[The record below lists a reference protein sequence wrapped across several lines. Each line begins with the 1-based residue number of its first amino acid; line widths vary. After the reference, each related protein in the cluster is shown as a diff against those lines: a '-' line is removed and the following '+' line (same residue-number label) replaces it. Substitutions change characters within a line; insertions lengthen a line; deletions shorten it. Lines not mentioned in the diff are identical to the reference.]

1 MKLTEYSSKE
11 DLQAAIRNAEEYTR
25 KNAASP
31 KVQRAYRKK
40 SRWCIWI
47 GNTPG
52 GVKAM
57 FIHIFDKQGI
67 LTYPFVIVDGSDGDS
82 YVGSWA
88 QGLFVL
94 HSHAISRVIER
105 TGCTL
110 DRTDIAIDVLGALTA
125 VAVSHD
131 SDTWYVRYHEGMF
144 LCVFIDDVFHIRTFI
159 TEKQAKK
166 NQRLFAIKAENETKE
181 LRQRIDE
188 KAKKHQQK

>member
-1 MKLTEYSSKE
+1 MTLTEYSSKE

-67 LTYPFVIVDGSDGDS
+67 LTYGDS

-110 DRTDIAIDVLGALTA
+110 NRTDIAIDVLGALTA

-166 NQRLFAIKAENETKE
+166 NQRLFAIKAENETIN
-181 LRQRIDE
+181 LRKRILE
-188 KAKKHQQK
+188 HGQKK